1 MLGIAFA
8 VITTVIPTIDAT
20 LSIADRFVGSK
31 DEVAISI
38 TGNGNHV
45 IIDVYDGSTPKI
57 DYYFENEQTKKKP
70 KRTPCKNKALLLQL
84 PRRAQSAMVI
94 SQLINK
100 VY

>member
-57 DYYFENEQTKKKP
+57 DYYFENEQTKKETEKNSLQEQGSP
-70 KRTPCKNKALLLQL
+70 AAIATPSTKCNGD
-84 PRRAQSAMVI
+84 
-94 SQLINK
+94 
-100 VY
+100 